1 MQCEI
6 CGNNIKGEM
15 TKIKV
20 DFSEFIVCKNC
31 IKYGIII
38 KNKEQKENDVIEN
51 KIKQSKN
58 KKNYFKDLDKNLIEN
73 YDEIIKNARLK
84 LNMTQEDLA
93 NRLKE
98 KVHLIKKIERKEISP
113 EENIIKKIEKIL
125 DVNLLE
131 NSDNKN
137 NNISTH
143 KKNEITIGDIAYI
156 KHQKN

>member
-1 MQCEI
+1 
-6 CGNNIKGEM
+6 
-15 TKIKV
+15 
-20 DFSEFIVCKNC
+20 
-31 IKYGIII
+31 
-38 KNKEQKENDVIEN
+38 
-51 KIKQSKN
+51 
-58 KKNYFKDLDKNLIEN
+58 
-73 YDEIIKNARLK
+73 
-84 LNMTQEDLA
+84 MTQEDLA

-131 NSDNKN
+131 DSDNKN